1 MTHLR
6 FAGAALAAMS
16 IAATAA
22 DQEWKTVTL
31 RDEPG
36 LTISIPVAAVN
47 EADPE
52 DPDSLMFFS
61 VVSRMDGSLTCMAHR
76 ADYSQGITRESLAAG
91 IATERREA
99 FCRHDRKTVSDVSIG
114 GSESFERSGSQG
126 AICTA
131 SFTDSAE
138 EFPGQVQSQLIIAAP
153 RKAYFLTCI
162 IEDEDQETAEYEW
175 MDFWQD
181 KVRHI
186 QDSFQVPG

>member
-61 VVSRMDGSLTCMAHR
+61 VVSRMAGSLTCMATR
-76 ADYSQGITRESLAAG
+76 ADYCQGITRECNSG
-91 IATERREA
+91 ERRGGKEG
-99 FCRHDRKTVSDVSIG
+99 VSMCG
-114 GSESFERSGSQG
+114 TRWW
-126 AICTA
+126 
-131 SFTDSAE
+131 
-138 EFPGQVQSQLIIAAP
+138 P
-153 RKAYFLTCI
+153 Y
-162 IEDEDQETAEYEW
+162 
-175 MDFWQD
+175 M
-181 KVRHI
+181 
-186 QDSFQVPG
+186 

>member
-76 ADYSQGITRESLAAG
+76 ADYSPGITRESLAAG
-91 IATERREA
+91 IATERRA
-99 FCRHDRKTVSDVSIG
+99 AVCRHDRNTVRSEENTSELQPLMSI
-114 GSESFERSGSQG
+114 SYAVFS
-126 AICTA
+126 
-131 SFTDSAE
+131 
-138 EFPGQVQSQLIIAAP
+138 
-153 RKAYFLTCI
+153 
-162 IEDEDQETAEYEW
+162 
-175 MDFWQD
+175 
-181 KVRHI
+181 
-186 QDSFQVPG
+186 